1 MSFFR
6 VYDCFVSIPAVLSSK
21 ASFVLLFKVPDN
33 LQIGD
38 FSSTKLPVILTP
50 VVKRYIDH
58 FSPWLM
64 SNDSKQPFIVAGPEG
79 CGKQYVFIKLN
90 QLFKISTLQEIT
102 RNHG

>member
-1 MSFFR
+1 MF
-6 VYDCFVSIPAVLSSK
+6 YYY
-21 ASFVLLFKVPDN
+21 KVPKN

-50 VVKRYIDH
+50 DVKRYIDH

-64 SNDSKQPFIVAGPEG
+64 SNDLRQPFIVAGPEG

-90 QLFKISTLQEIT
+90 QFFKVSTLQKKLEIMD
-102 RNHG
+102 RV